1 MPRMKTREDFLAA
14 ANEAY
19 RVYEKFMFKTATDFF
34 GIAEPTHEKVVAFH
48 EQQPI
53 AHTMTDSQLSFAVD
67 NFSRI
72 LMTGRE
78 NYVNASG
85 NTQELLGGL
94 FDLQGHWIAW
104 TGEPAELPKQVRL
117 GDLTMDAEWS
127 VFPRYVNEEPN
138 SSKVIAGVG
147 LHCTD
152 TGGSRERHQFL
163 LGHVSERM
171 GAPLARYDAAN
182 PLVIPDRLLWTGGGV
197 DVELECHEYP
207 EYPDEGIPGYR
218 SYKLTISR
226 KQNENGLWHFGYK
239 AERLLED

>member
-1 MPRMKTREDFLAA
+1 MKTREDFLDA

-19 RVYEKFMFKTATDFF
+19 RVYEKFMFMTATNFF
-34 GIAEPTHEKVVAFH
+34 GIAEPTHEKVEAFH
-48 EQQPI
+48 KQQPI
-53 AHTMTDSQLSFAVD
+53 AHTMTDAQLSFAVD

-78 NYVNASG
+78 NYVNISAD
-85 NTQELLGGL
+85 TQELLGGL

-104 TGEPAELPKQVRL
+104 TGEPTELPKQVRI
-117 GDLTMDAEWS
+117 GDLTMDVEWFVS
-127 VFPRYVNEEPN
+127 SRYVNEE
-138 SSKVIAGVG
+138 SDRSKVIAGVE

-152 TGGSRERHQFL
+152 AGGSRESHPFL
-163 LGHVSERM
+163 FGHISERM

-182 PLVIPDRLLWTGGGV
+182 PLALPDRLLWTGGAV

-218 SYKLTISR
+218 SYKLTILR

-239 AERLLED
+239 AERLLKD

>member
-1 MPRMKTREDFLAA
+1 MKTREDFLAA
-14 ANEAY
+14 ANDAY
-19 RVYEKFMFKTATDFF
+19 RVYEKFMFRTATDFF
-34 GIAEPTHEKVVAFH
+34 GIAEPTHEKVIAFH

-53 AHTMTDSQLSFAVD
+53 AHTMTDAQLSFAVD

-72 LMTGRE
+72 LMAERE
-78 NYVNASG
+78 TYVNASG

-104 TGEPAELPKQVRL
+104 DGEPAELPKQVRL

-127 VFPRYVNEEPN
+127 VCPRYVNEE
-138 SSKVIAGVG
+138 SDRCKVIAGVE
-147 LHCTD
+147 LRCTD

-182 PLVIPDRLLWTGGGV
+182 PLALPDRLLWAGGAV
-197 DVELECHEYP
+197 DVELECSEYP

-226 KQNENGLWHFGYK
+226 KMNENGLWHFGYK
-239 AERLLED
+239 AERLLTD